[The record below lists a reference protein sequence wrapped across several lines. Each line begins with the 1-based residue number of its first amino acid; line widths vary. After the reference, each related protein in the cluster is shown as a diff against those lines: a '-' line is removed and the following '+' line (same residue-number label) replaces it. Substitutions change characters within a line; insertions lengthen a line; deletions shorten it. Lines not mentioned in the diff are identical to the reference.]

1 MTEDNSKKN
10 IYNANDT
17 LDINELAS
25 LNDDISP
32 EFIEQLQNK
41 VAQDASEFTGKPI
54 LSDNDTDIST
64 EDSELFEESQAE
76 KENPTSEKKENKENK
91 LNLNLNIDDNFI
103 KKYKAKLN
111 KQEITP
117 QEETSNVSKSSDTN
131 NEDEIENLDAPSLA
145 QLHLSNKDEN
155 TDINKLTKGNIVERP
170 IKSSELEYNENLDT
184 LDNNVKYDKYVIYIE
199 PENKDFIESL
209 TVKERKNLINRILRE
224 QDDIALTKK
233 RYKLALTV
241 MKHIVVAI
249 ITLSLSIPAVLWLVN
264 NSLEASI
271 NNYRQSKTIFKD
283 LYKEKGKIQKNR
295 H

>member
-117 QEETSNVSKSSDTN
+117 QEETSNVSKSSDTK

-233 RYKLALTV
+233 RYKLVLTV
-241 MKHIVVAI
+241 MKHIIVAI

>member
-41 VAQDASEFTGKPI
+41 IAQDASEFTGKPI

-64 EDSELFEESQAE
+64 DDSELFEESQPE
-76 KENPTSEKKENKENK
+76 KENPTSEKKENNENK
-91 LNLNLNIDDNFI
+91 LNLDIDDNFI

-111 KQEITP
+111 KQGITP
-117 QEETSNVSKSSDTN
+117 QEETSNVSKSSDDTK
-131 NEDEIENLDAPSLA
+131 NEDEIENLETPSLA

-170 IKSSELEYNENLDT
+170 IKTSELEYNENLDT

-241 MKHIVVAI
+241 MKHIIVAI

-283 LYKEKGKIQKNR
+283 LYKEKGKIQKYT

>member
-1 MTEDNSKKN
+1 MTENNQRKN

-54 LSDNDTDIST
+54 LSDNDTDINT
-64 EDSELFEESQAE
+64 NDSELFEEEQAE
-76 KENPTSEKKENKENK
+76 KEILTSEKKENK

-111 KQEITP
+111 KQEAAP
-117 QEETSNVSKSSDTN
+117 QEEAINTPKSSYDKS
-131 NEDEIENLDAPSLA
+131 EIENENLDVPSLA
-145 QLHLSNKDEN
+145 QLHLNNQDEN

-224 QDDIALTKK
+224 QDDIALTKR
-233 RYKLALTV
+233 RYKLALAV
-241 MKHIVVAI
+241 IKHIVVAI

-264 NSLEASI
+264 RSLEASI
-271 NNYRQSKTIFKD
+271 NNYRQSKIIFKD

>member
-1 MTEDNSKKN
+1 MKEDNSRKN
-10 IYNANDT
+10 IYNADDT

-54 LSDNDTDIST
+54 LSDNDTDINT
-64 EDSELFEESQAE
+64 DDSELFEESQVE
-76 KENPTSEKKENKENK
+76 KENLTSEKKENKENK
-91 LNLNLNIDDNFI
+91 LNSNIDDNFV

-111 KQEITP
+111 KQEATP
-117 QEETSNVSKSSDTN
+117 QEEISNVSKSSDTT
-131 NEDEIENLDAPSLA
+131 DEVENKNLDAPSLA
-145 QLHLSNKDEN
+145 QLHLSNQDEN

-233 RYKLALTV
+233 RYKLVLTV
-241 MKHIVVAI
+241 MKHIIVAI
-249 ITLSLSIPAVLWLVN
+249 ITLSLSIPVVLWLVN